1 MAVRRIS
8 GDTIRFLK
16 SKPLTDKE
24 KSFIISAI
32 RNQQKYFQLTPKYG
46 ALLKRLKKDIKKLR
60 NIVKAK
66 ISKRKS

>member
-32 RNQQKYFQLTPKYG
+32 RNQQKYFQLTPK
-46 ALLKRLKKDIKKLR
+46 IWS
-60 NIVKAK
+60 IVKEIKQRYKKAEK
-66 ISKRKS
+66 LSEG